1 MHHQKVQNRSQ
12 KLKNFCTVK
21 LAGRVVT
28 RQGEYYRPLTCVEN
42 QNTRQS
48 ELVCARASCANLA
61 VTFSKILI
69 TPHLPTLSPRVF
81 YPYPFTNI
89 TFHLFSPQTTNP
101 KSFFFTPL
109 KIKLIFAFIFAF
121 FNINS
126 TGLILFSCIIVL
138 NFVNLGFEI
147 VK

>member
-1 MHHQKVQNRSQ
+1 MHHQKVKRE
-12 KLKNFCTVK
+12 LKFEKTLHCQTRPASSCTLGRVLQAFDLCWLPK
-21 LAGRVVT
+21 HSPGRVVV
-28 RQGEYYRPLTCVEN
+28 RR
-42 QNTRQS
+42 S
-48 ELVCARASCANLA
+48 ELCGSGSY
-61 VTFSKILI
+61 FSKILI

-81 YPYPFTNI
+81 LPLFI
-89 TFHLFSPQTTNP
+89 HKHHFSSFFSPQTQTLSN
-101 KSFFFTPL
+101 FFTPL